1 MECLKHKENTYTAVV
16 HIKSDGL
23 FPCARL
29 HVSESVGQV
38 VVNHACVGFWALIL
52 VTLWLN
58 LQDGKRNL
66 ASFAYL
72 DVDVQVELTSQFPAQ
87 LHQLNY

>member
-1 MECLKHKENTYTAVV
+1 MECLKHKENTYTAVI
-16 HIKSDGL
+16 HTKTNGL
-23 FPCARL
+23 FPCAYP

-38 VVNHACVGFWALIL
+38 VVDHACVGFGALIL

-58 LQDGKRNL
+58 LQNGERNL